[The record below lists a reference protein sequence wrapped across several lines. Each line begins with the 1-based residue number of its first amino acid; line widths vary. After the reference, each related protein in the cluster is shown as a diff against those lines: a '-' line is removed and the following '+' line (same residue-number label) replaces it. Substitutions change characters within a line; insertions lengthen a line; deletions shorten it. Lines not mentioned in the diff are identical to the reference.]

1 MNQEDL
7 FKPSYESDYLKR
19 ELGGVTQH
27 PDIALTELV
36 ANAYD
41 AGANRVDIT
50 VPSEYTGALVI
61 EDNGIGMTQQD
72 INDRWLKLRYNRLL
86 HQGQKV
92 EFPVGKEN
100 YSRKAFGKNG
110 IGRHALFCFADEYI
124 LDTWRNDKQ
133 NILTIS
139 VGKHEPIKVVLNKS
153 KQKTGNG
160 TKLSVYVERNLWPKD
175 RIVEMLATKFLSMP
189 DFQIYVNNELV
200 DFEKHPNVV
209 EKKDINIESIKLRVT
224 VLDHKKSSRTSKFK
238 GLGIWINGRR
248 VGEMDWQLA
257 NVNFADGR
265 KSFSTRFAIIV
276 ETENLMDEVLEDWSG
291 FKPKSDLIKSVA
303 EELNKYV
310 QSIRKNLL
318 KEELE
323 EIKKNTLL
331 KNKPELDNLPELA
344 RDEISQF
351 IDEVLEE
358 NPDLNFDILQLAVKA
373 AINLEKSHHGQSLL
387 IKLTE
392 IDADN
397 VDALNEILDEWN
409 ARDALKALSEIDERI
424 KVIETLSRLSNNKN
438 ADELTTIHPLI
449 LKAKW
454 LFGPE
459 YETSAY
465 SSNVG
470 LIKTIQSVFN
480 KKIDSS
486 AFVNSSKRPDIVVLK
501 DSSLTGLAME
511 DTNENGLVV
520 VKKVLLIEVKKGN
533 FPIGREEMTQADN
546 YVQDIAYSGVLSERP
561 FVNAFVVGHE
571 IKSKTSTTKNVSDEN
586 AEIGKVVAVTFSS
599 LIATAEARLFR
610 LRNKLRERYDLYPT
624 EDLQKEI
631 LGL

>member
-1 MNQEDL
+1 
-7 FKPSYESDYLKR
+7 
-19 ELGGVTQH
+19 
-27 PDIALTELV
+27 
-36 ANAYD
+36 
-41 AGANRVDIT
+41 
-50 VPSEYTGALVI
+50 
-61 EDNGIGMTQQD
+61 MTQQD

-86 HQGQKV
+86 HQGEKV
-92 EFPVGKEN
+92 EFPIEKEN

-124 LDTWRNDKQ
+124 LDTWKSDNQ

-139 VGKHEPIKVVLNKS
+139 VGKYEPIKVVSNKS
-153 KQKTGNG
+153 QKKAGNG
-160 TKLSVYVERNLWPKD
+160 TKLSVYVQRNLWSKD

-209 EKKDINIESIKLRVT
+209 EQKDINIEGAQLRVT

-248 VGEMDWQLA
+248 VGEMDWQLG

-276 ETENLMDEVLEDWSG
+276 ETEDLKDEVLEDWSG
-291 FKPKSDLIKSVA
+291 FKPKSELINVVA

-310 QSIRKNLL
+310 RSIRKILL

-331 KNKPELDNLPELA
+331 KNKPELDKLPQLA
-344 RDEISQF
+344 REEISDF
-351 IDEVLEE
+351 IDEVLDQ

-397 VDALNEILDEWN
+397 IDALNEILDEWN
-409 ARDALKALSEIDERI
+409 ARDALKVLSEIDERI

-438 ADELTTIHPLI
+438 SDELKTIHPLI

-459 YETSAY
+459 YETAAY

-470 LIKTIQSVFN
+470 LIQTIQSVFN
-480 KKIDSS
+480 KKIDST
-486 AFVNSSKRPDIVVLK
+486 AFLNSSKRPDIVVLK

-511 DTNENGLVV
+511 DTNENGLVF

-533 FPIGREEMTQADN
+533 FPIGREEITQADN

-571 IKSKTSTTKNVSDEN
+571 IKAKTSTTKSVSDDN

-610 LRNKLRERYDLYPT
+610 LRDKLRERYDSYPT